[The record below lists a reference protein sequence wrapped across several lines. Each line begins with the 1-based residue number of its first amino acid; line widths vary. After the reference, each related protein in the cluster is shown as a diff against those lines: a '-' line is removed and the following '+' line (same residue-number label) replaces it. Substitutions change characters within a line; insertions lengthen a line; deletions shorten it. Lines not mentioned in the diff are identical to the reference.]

1 MKLGPSTQ
9 SKVERRASSV
19 GIGRHLS
26 PVTRHPSGGFTMIEI
41 ALCLAIIGIA
51 LVAIIGVLPMGMN
64 VQKDNREETVINQ
77 DATMLMDAIRNG
89 SHGLDDLTNYV
100 YAITNYWVLFNGGGT
115 VSASGQNGYT
125 YRSSTVAWTFSTGLP
140 ITNGAYIIGLLSTP
154 EFTDKN
160 GNPINNGIGISSYAG
175 SVATPVSYYS
185 NHIVAYVRSMSGSAV
200 DKPPQDNPL
209 MQQDAFTYR
218 LVAVNSPLA
227 PDTNDIALTN
237 IFNQQ
242 LAANLHELRLHFNYP
257 LQPSGSVGGGD
268 HTFRSLVGGQIVITN
283 VFGQV
288 FYYYQS
294 QSFVNTP

>member
-1 MKLGPSTQ
+1 
-9 SKVERRASSV
+9 
-19 GIGRHLS
+19 
-26 PVTRHPSGGFTMIEI
+26 MIEI

-64 VQKDNREETVINQ
+64 VQKDNREETVVNQ

-100 YAITNYWVLFNGGGT
+100 YAITNFWVLFNDGA
-115 VSASGQNGYT
+115 VQNSGQNGYT
-125 YRSSTVAWTFSTGLP
+125 YRGASVAWTFSTGLP
-140 ITNGAYIIGLLSTP
+140 ITNGANIIGLLSTP

-160 GNPINNGIGISSYAG
+160 GFPINNGSGISSFGG
-175 SVATPVSYYS
+175 SAATSVSFYS
-185 NHIVAYVRSMSGSAV
+185 NHIVAYDRSMSGMAV

-218 LVAVNSPLA
+218 LAVVNSPLA
-227 PDTNDIALTN
+227 PDTIDVALTY

-242 LAANLHELRLHFNYP
+242 LAANLHVLRLRFVYP

-268 HTFRSLVGGQIVITN
+268 HTFRSLVGGQVVITN
-283 VFGQV
+283 FFGQI